1 MATPSYQ
8 IELRNIQQEEPSTLI
23 FPNQWDLQLRSK
35 YGFLTPKIS
44 AVLPLL
50 EKILVLQRRPTQKVI
65 TDQNTGNNW
74 PGVPSARRCLCNLLP
89 IPMNQET
96 SWNRGWKDF
105 KRKRTR
111 MSAVRLCLS
120 LSPPLSQYS
129 LSCLHPIPDHTFL
142 PFLVCHKF
150 QAWAW
155 LSNLLSSTSCIVP
168 DSSCTFKN
176 ENKIHLKLSFLL

>member
-35 YGFLTPKIS
+35 YGFLTPKIG

-74 PGVPSARRCLCNLLP
+74 PGVPSARRCLCNLRP

-105 KRKRTR
+105 KRKRIR

-120 LSPPLSQYS
+120 LSLPPSPNTLSPASTQF
-129 LSCLHPIPDHTFL
+129 LTIP
-142 PFLVCHKF
+142 
-150 QAWAW
+150 
-155 LSNLLSSTSCIVP
+155 
-168 DSSCTFKN
+168 
-176 ENKIHLKLSFLL
+176 SFLFWSAINFRLECDLATFFPQLPV